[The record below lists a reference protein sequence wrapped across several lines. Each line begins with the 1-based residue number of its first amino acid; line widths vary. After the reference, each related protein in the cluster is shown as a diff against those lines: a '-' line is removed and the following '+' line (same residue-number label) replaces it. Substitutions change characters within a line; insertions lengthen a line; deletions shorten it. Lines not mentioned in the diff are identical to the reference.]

1 MKTLCK
7 KCIIV
12 LGFVFFFALFSSRN
26 PATTAFSKEMTE
38 PSEPQAETQAEIKL
52 NVKTKALV
60 KDTKY
65 TLKVYNLSGNQKAS
79 FKSSEP
85 SVASVDEEG
94 MVCGIANGTA
104 TITVTVKD
112 GLKTVASLT
121 CEVTVGPP
129 AISVKWT
136 KSEIVL
142 AVGKRTTLKTLVLP
156 YNTTEA
162 VKFYSSDTEIATV
175 TCTGK
180 ITAKAEGDT
189 YVFAMI
195 ENGKYDFCKVSVVDQ
210 DTYDQLFD
218 STVDDIPDIE
228 LEEGALE
235 NADDTAE
242 LTPTVTPMPTVSP
255 TAAQETQSL
264 DR

>member
-1 MKTLCK
+1 MKTFCK

-12 LGFVFFFALFSSRN
+12 LGFVFFFALFSANS
-26 PATTAFSKEMTE
+26 PVETAFSKEIPEST
-38 PSEPQAETQAEIKL
+38 EPQAETQAEIKL

-79 FKSSEP
+79 FKSSDPEI
-85 SVASVDEEG
+85 ASVDEDG
-94 MVCGIANGTA
+94 VVCGIANGTA
-104 TITVTVKD
+104 TITVTVKE
-112 GLKTVASLT
+112 GLKTVATLT

-136 KSEIVL
+136 KSEVVL
-142 AVGKRTTLKTLVLP
+142 AVGKRTTLKTILLP

-175 TCTGK
+175 SSTGK

-189 YVFAMI
+189 YVFAII
-195 ENGKYDFCKVSVVDQ
+195 ENGKLDFCKVTVVDQ
-210 DTYDQLFD
+210 DTYDQLFGSSEED
-218 STVDDIPDIE
+218 ETNPEPDGE
-228 LEEGALE
+228 ANESP
-235 NADDTAE
+235 AE
-242 LTPTVTPMPTVSP
+242 TDAVTLTPSP
-255 TAAQETQSL
+255 TALPETLPLSK
-264 DR
+264 

>member
-1 MKTLCK
+1 MKTFFK

-12 LGFVFFFALFSSRN
+12 LGFVFFFALFSAGN
-26 PATTAFSKEMTE
+26 PAITAFSKEVTE
-38 PSEPQAETQAEIKL
+38 SSDTQPETQAEIKL

-79 FKSSEP
+79 FKSSD
-85 SVASVDEEG
+85 SSIASVDEEG
-94 MVCGIANGTA
+94 VVCGIANGTA
-104 TITVTVKD
+104 VITVTVKD

-142 AVGKRTTLKTLVLP
+142 AVGKRMTLKTILLP
-156 YNTTEA
+156 YNTAEA

-175 TCTGK
+175 TSTGK
-180 ITAKAEGDT
+180 ITAKSEGDT

-195 ENGKYDFCKVSVVDQ
+195 DNGKFDFCKVTVVDQ
-210 DTYDQLFD
+210 DTYDQL
-218 STVDDIPDIE
+218 IE
-228 LEEGALE
+228 LPE
-235 NADDTAE
+235 NGDATNETEDTANE
-242 LTPTVTPMPTVSP
+242 KEGEATPAPTKTPSPSTEPTPTPSTPISN
-255 TAAQETQSL
+255 E
-264 DR
+264 

>member
-1 MKTLCK
+1 MKTFFK

-12 LGFVFFFALFSSRN
+12 LGFVFFFALFSAKA
-26 PATTAFSKEMTE
+26 PEITAFSKEVTE
-38 PSEPQAETQAEIKL
+38 NPDTQPQPETQAEIKL

-79 FKSSEP
+79 FKSSD
-85 SVASVDEEG
+85 SSIASVDEEG
-94 MVCGIANGTA
+94 VVCGIANGTA
-104 TITVTVKD
+104 VITVTVKD

-142 AVGKRTTLKTLVLP
+142 AVGKRMTLKTILLP
-156 YNTTEA
+156 YNTAEA

-175 TCTGK
+175 TSTGK
-180 ITAKAEGDT
+180 ITAKSEGDT

-195 ENGKYDFCKVSVVDQ
+195 DNGKFDFCKVTVVDQ
-210 DTYDQLFD
+210 DTYDQMM
-218 STVDDIPDIE
+218 E
-228 LEEGALE
+228 LPE
-235 NADDTAE
+235 NGDAANEVEDTANE
-242 LTPTVTPMPTVSP
+242 KEAETTPAPTKTPSPSTEPTSAPVSN
-255 TAAQETQSL
+255 
-264 DR
+264 D

>member
-1 MKTLCK
+1 MKTFLK

-12 LGFVFFFALFSSRN
+12 LGFVFFFALFSAGN
-26 PATTAFSKEMTE
+26 PAITAFSKEVTE
-38 PSEPQAETQAEIKL
+38 SSDTQPETQAEIKL

-79 FKSSEP
+79 FKSSD
-85 SVASVDEEG
+85 SSIASVDEEG
-94 MVCGIANGTA
+94 VVCGIANGTA
-104 TITVTVKD
+104 VITVTVKD

-142 AVGKRTTLKTLVLP
+142 AVGKRMTLKTILLP
-156 YNTTEA
+156 YNTAEA

-175 TCTGK
+175 TSTGK
-180 ITAKAEGDT
+180 ITAKSEGDT

-195 ENGKYDFCKVSVVDQ
+195 DNGKFDFCKVTVVDQ
-210 DTYDQLFD
+210 DTYDQL
-218 STVDDIPDIE
+218 IE
-228 LEEGALE
+228 LPENGDATNEKEGEA
-235 NADDTAE
+235 
-242 LTPTVTPMPTVSP
+242 TPAPTKTPSPSTEPTSTP
-255 TAAQETQSL
+255 STPISNE
-264 DR
+264 

>member
-1 MKTLCK
+1 MPFC
-7 KCIIV
+7 
-12 LGFVFFFALFSSRN
+12 FVARRMSADRLIFL
-26 PATTAFSKEMTE
+26 MM
-38 PSEPQAETQAEIKL
+38 L
-52 NVKTKALV
+52 
-60 KDTKY
+60 
-65 TLKVYNLSGNQKAS
+65 
-79 FKSSEP
+79 
-85 SVASVDEEG
+85 
-94 MVCGIANGTA
+94 
-104 TITVTVKD
+104 

>member
-1 MKTLCK
+1 MKTFLK

-12 LGFVFFFALFSSRN
+12 LGFVFFFALFSAGN
-26 PATTAFSKEMTE
+26 PAITAFSKEVTE
-38 PSEPQAETQAEIKL
+38 SSDTQPETQAEIKL

-79 FKSSEP
+79 FKSSD
-85 SVASVDEEG
+85 SSIASVDEEG
-94 MVCGIANGTA
+94 VVCGIANGTA
-104 TITVTVKD
+104 VITVTVKD

-142 AVGKRTTLKTLVLP
+142 AVGKRMTLKTILLP
-156 YNTTEA
+156 YNTAEA

-175 TCTGK
+175 TSTGK
-180 ITAKAEGDT
+180 ITAKSEGDT

-195 ENGKYDFCKVSVVDQ
+195 DNGKFDFCKVTVVDQ
-210 DTYDQLFD
+210 DTYDQL
-218 STVDDIPDIE
+218 IE
-228 LEEGALE
+228 LPENGDATNETEDTTNEKEGEA
-235 NADDTAE
+235 
-242 LTPTVTPMPTVSP
+242 TPAPTKTPSPSTEPTSTP
-255 TAAQETQSL
+255 STPISIE
-264 DR
+264 